1 MHAPAPRGFTLIELV
16 VSLALVALF
25 ATIALPLAELTVKRG
40 KETELRL
47 ALRQIR
53 EALDAYKQA
62 VDEGRILTSPGD
74 TGYPKQLILLV
85 EETKDARTQGGTPLR
100 FLRRIPRDPFADPKL
115 RPEETWGL
123 RSYRSPY
130 DRPQAGED
138 VYDVYSQS
146 PDSGINGIPYREW

>member
-1 MHAPAPRGFTLIELV
+1 MNAPAARGFTLIELV

-62 VDEGRILTSPGD
+62 VDEGRILISPGD

>member
-1 MHAPAPRGFTLIELV
+1 MNTPAHRGFTLIELV

-62 VDEGRILTSPGD
+62 VDEGRILISPGD